1 VPFAGRQV
9 GSLHVPLRLMTQE
22 NLKEMRERIQHLQRF
37 LRIEDRL
44 AKIDNDRQLTLSPG
58 FWDDNARATAILKEI
73 KIDKYW
79 TEFYDKVKASVE
91 DFAVLFE
98 FWKEGEAKEE
108 EVQEL
113 YDKATK
119 EIDELEFKSTLNA
132 PEDEMPAMVVI
143 NSGAGG
149 TESQDWA
156 EMLMRMYRMY
166 GEKQGWKVSEVDV
179 QYGDGAGIKQAT
191 LEFDGAFAYGLL
203 KAESG
208 VHRLVRISP
217 FDSNARRH
225 TSFASVFVYPLIDDT
240 IDIQVSPADLEWA
253 FFRSGGS
260 GGQNVNKVE
269 TAVRLR
275 HIPSGIIVEC
285 QQARTQGENREK
297 AMTML
302 KSRLYEEELRKRQ
315 EILNAT
321 NSNKKKIE
329 WGSQIRSYVFHPYKM
344 IKDHR
349 TDHEVGNVQP
359 VMDGEL
365 DDFIK
370 AYLMAEK
377 EEQ

>member
-1 VPFAGRQV
+1 
-9 GSLHVPLRLMTQE
+9 MTLE
-22 NLKEMRERIQHLQRF
+22 HLKEMRERVKNIHRF
-37 LRIEDRL
+37 LHIEDRYI
-44 AKIDNDRQLTLSPG
+44 KSENDRQLTLAPG
-58 FWDDNARATAILKEI
+58 FWEDNTRATSILKEL
-73 KIDKYW
+73 KINKYW
-79 TEFYDKVKASVE
+79 TDMYEQVSTAVE
-91 DFAVLFE
+91 DFAVLFD
-98 FWKEGEAKEE
+98 FWKEGESTEE
-108 EVQEL
+108 EVKIAC
-113 YDKATK
+113 DHANKA
-119 EIDELEFKSTLNA
+119 IDELEFKSTLNE
-132 PEDEMPAMVVI
+132 PEDEMPAVMVI

-156 EMLMRMYRMY
+156 EMLLRMYRMY
-166 GEKQGWKVSEVDV
+166 GGKQGWNLLEIDI

-191 LEFDGAFAYGLL
+191 LEFEGAFAYGLL

-240 IDIQVSPADLEWA
+240 IDIAVSPADLEWE
-253 FFRSGGS
+253 FYRSGGS

-269 TAVRLR
+269 TAVRLK
-275 HIPSGIIVEC
+275 HLPSGIIVEC

-315 EILNAT
+315 EVLNAT

-349 TDHEVGNVQP
+349 TDYEVGNVQP

-365 DDFIK
+365 DEFIK
-370 AYLMAEK
+370 AYLMSAKSDE
-377 EEQ
+377 